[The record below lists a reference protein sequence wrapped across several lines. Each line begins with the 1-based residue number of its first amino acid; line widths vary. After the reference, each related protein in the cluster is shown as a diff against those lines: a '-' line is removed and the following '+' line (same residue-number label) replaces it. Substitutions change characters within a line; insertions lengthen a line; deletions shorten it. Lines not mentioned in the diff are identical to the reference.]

1 MKKLIANNIKSGT
14 MKIKRL
20 FVPVLFFGVINSCII
35 ATPKEYKTYSE
46 PKEPKP
52 VELALWNSVPE
63 GIQATVGSIDER
75 YEKRAVPETDINYN
89 WEGTAWKGEKVNAQF
104 LLWTTETLK
113 QVNLKAS
120 DLKDDKGNTIEAK
133 NVSTFFVRY
142 VMTDEF
148 GDKPGGCGPRKAAD
162 FDSSLVADVLDPIP
176 YFDIEANSTR
186 PVWVTIN
193 IPDTTEPGI
202 YSGTITVNA
211 EQQQKV
217 VFTIRLRVQ
226 DKALPKAS
234 DWKFHLDLWQNP
246 FAVARYN
253 NVKLWSQQHF
263 DLLRPLMKMLADAGQ
278 KCITATI
285 MHKPWGGQTYDHYE
299 SLIEWRKS
307 KNAIWTYDY
316 SAFDKWVEFAM
327 DCGIAEQINCYTMIP
342 WGNQFTYFDELTNK
356 DSTFT
361 ALAGTKQ
368 YEDLWTPFLQKF
380 TKHLEEKGWQNIT
393 TIAMDER
400 ELEDM
405 QKMIAFIKS
414 VAPKLKIT
422 LAGGYHEEINDD
434 LFDLCV
440 ASRYNLREEDITQ
453 RSEKGFHTTFYVC
466 CVEPYPNNFTFSP
479 PDESAYMGWYAAA
492 KGYDGFLRWAY
503 NSWVKDPL
511 IDSRFR
517 AFPAGDTYL
526 VYPGSRSSIRFERLR
541 EGIQDFEKIRIL
553 RSELIAEN
561 CEEARIKLNKLDDVL
576 SKFEISTL
584 KDTPAKVFV
593 NNGKKTINYLSE
605 N

>member
-1 MKKLIANNIKSGT
+1 
-14 MKIKRL
+14 MKINRL
-20 FVPVLFFGVINSCII
+20 FAPVLFFGVINSCTI
-35 ATPKEYKTYSE
+35 ATPKEYKTYTE
-46 PKEPKP
+46 PKDPKM
-52 VELALWNSVPE
+52 VELALWNSVPK

-75 YEKRAVPETDINYN
+75 YEKNALPEVDINYQ
-89 WEGTAWKGEKVNAQF
+89 WEGSAWKGEKVNAQF
-104 LLWTTETLK
+104 LLWTVENLK
-113 QVNLKAS
+113 QVNFKVS
-120 DLKDDKGNTIEAK
+120 DLKDNKGNIILAK

-142 VMTDEF
+142 VMTDVY
-148 GDKPGGCGPRKAAD
+148 GDKPSGCGLRKAAD
-162 FDSSLVADVLDPIP
+162 FDSTIVADVLDPIA
-176 YFDIEANSTR
+176 YLDIEANSTR

-193 IPDTTEPGI
+193 IPDTTEPGV
-202 YSGTITVNA
+202 YSGTITVKS
-211 EQQQKV
+211 EKHQEV
-217 VFTIRLRVQ
+217 VFVIRLKVQ
-226 DKALPKAS
+226 DKLLPKPS

-246 FAVARYN
+246 YAVARYN
-253 NVKLWSQQHF
+253 NVELWSKQHF
-263 DLLRPLMKMLADAGQ
+263 DLLRPLMEMLASAGQ

-307 KNAIWTYDY
+307 KNGIWSYDY
-316 SAFDKWVEFAM
+316 SAFDKWIEFSM
-327 DCGIAEQINCYTMIP
+327 DCGITKQINCYTMIP

-356 DSTFT
+356 DLIFT
-361 ALAGTKQ
+361 ALPGTKR
-368 YEDLWTPFLQKF
+368 YEDLWTPFLKKF
-380 TKHLEEKGWQNIT
+380 SKHLREKGWQNIT

-400 ELEDM
+400 ELNDM

-414 VAPKLKIT
+414 VAPELKIT
-422 LAGGYHEEINDD
+422 LAGEYHEEITDD
-434 LFDLCV
+434 LIDLSIAPRHNPSKENISGRV
-440 ASRYNLREEDITQ
+440 Q
-453 RSEKGFHTTFYVC
+453 KGLHTTFYVC
-466 CVEPYPNNFTFSP
+466 CFDRYPNNFTFSP
-479 PDESAYMGWYAAA
+479 PAESAYMGWFAAA

-526 VYPGSRSSIRFERLR
+526 IYPGKRSSIRFERLR
-541 EGIQDFEKIRIL
+541 EGIQDFEKIRKL

-561 CEEARIKLNKLDDVL
+561 CEEANIKLSKLDEIL

-593 NNGKKTINYLSE
+593 NNGKKIVTDFSE

>member
-1 MKKLIANNIKSGT
+1 
-14 MKIKRL
+14 MKIKIL
-20 FVPVLFFGVINSCII
+20 LVHILSGISIISCS
-35 ATPKEYKTYSE
+35 TSLPKEYKTYSE
-46 PKEPKP
+46 PKDPKP
-52 VELALWNSVPE
+52 VELTLWNSVPK

-75 YEKRAVPETDINYN
+75 YEKSAVPEVDINYN

-104 LLWTTETLK
+104 LLWAAENLK
-113 QVNLKAS
+113 QVNCKIS
-120 DLKDDKGNTIEAK
+120 DLQDNKGNTILAK

-148 GDKPGGCGPRKAAD
+148 GKKPGGCGPRKAAD
-162 FDSSLVADVLDPIP
+162 FDSSIVADVLDPIP

-193 IPDTTEPGI
+193 TPDTTEPGV
-202 YSGTITVNA
+202 YSGTITVKS
-211 EQQQKV
+211 EQQKKV

-226 DKALPKAS
+226 DKVLPKPS

-246 FAVARYN
+246 YAVARFN
-253 NVKLWSQQHF
+253 NVELWSQQHF
-263 DLLRPLMKMLADAGQ
+263 DFLRPLMKMLANAGQ

-285 MHKPWGGQTYDHYE
+285 MHEPWGGQTFDHYE

-307 KNAIWTYDY
+307 KNGIWSYDY

-327 DCGIAEQINCYTMIP
+327 DCGITEQINCYTMIP
-342 WGNQFTYFDELTNK
+342 WGNKFTYFDELTNK

-361 ALAGTKQ
+361 ALPGTKQ
-368 YEDLWTPFLQKF
+368 YEDLWTPFLKKF

-414 VAPKLKIT
+414 IAPELKIT
-422 LAGGYHEEINDD
+422 LAGGYHEEINND
-434 LFDLCV
+434 LFDLSI
-440 ASRYNLREEDITQ
+440 APRHNPSKEDISRRVQ
-453 RSEKGFHTTFYVC
+453 KGLHTTFYVC
-466 CVEPYPNNFTFSP
+466 CFDRYPNNFTFSP
-479 PDESAYMGWYAAA
+479 PAESAYLGWYAVA
-492 KGYDGFLRWAY
+492 KGYNGFLRWAY

-526 VYPGSRSSIRFERLR
+526 IYPGSRSSIRFERLR

-553 RSELIAEN
+553 HSKFRDSN
-561 CEEARIKLNKLDDVL
+561 SEEARIKFGMLEGALAKIKL
-576 SKFEISTL
+576 ENL
-584 KDTPAKVFV
+584 KETPAKDLV
-593 NNGKKTINYLSE
+593 NDGKDMINNLSE
-605 N
+605 Y